1 VGGGGEGEAREQRE
15 QAREE
20 EEREQAR
27 EEEER
32 EQAREEEEREKRV
45 DGGGSWREA
54 TMR

>member
-1 VGGGGEGEAREQRE
+1 ME

-27 EEEER
+27 EEEEE

>member
-1 VGGGGEGEAREQRE
+1 MARERAREEKERERAREEEEKE

-20 EEREQAR
+20 EEG
-27 EEEER
+27 
-32 EQAREEEEREKRV
+32 EKRV